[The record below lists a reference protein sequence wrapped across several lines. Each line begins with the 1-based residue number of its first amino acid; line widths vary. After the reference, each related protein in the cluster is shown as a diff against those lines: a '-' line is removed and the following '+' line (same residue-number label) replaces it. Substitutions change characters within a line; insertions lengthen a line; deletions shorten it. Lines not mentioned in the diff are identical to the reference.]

1 MALPWHIP
9 LESLP
14 SLKEKEG
21 PIETSQLKHYCNLNI
36 HENPCEEL
44 QTGIM
49 CEIGMNNR
57 EPGVIQR
64 LIASGMTVARL
75 NLRDLEPDSCAHLI
89 QSIRQ
94 AVYNYS
100 AELEYVYPLAL
111 IVDVRGP
118 DIVTGDLKGGPKTMV
133 ELLQQETIRLTTD
146 PSWRE
151 CGTTDCLYVGY
162 DHLTDLQ
169 PNDILFIDSLTS
181 GKIKLV
187 ILAVGDDSIECEIAI
202 GGTIGAKMPVRLS
215 KVPQEN
221 DSSYK
226 KGHENI
232 ESVSCDSSQQPFEY
246 MEDQIAWAVAS
257 DIDGVLIPNSQN
269 AQDIRHVRSILFKK
283 GKHILV
289 FACIDSVIGLDNID
303 QLVTEADGIFI
314 DRCILSTDLPVE
326 KIFIAQKIIVSK
338 CNNAGKP
345 CICKAVIN
353 EQIPTLCVTDIANLV
368 LDGAD
373 VLSLELHYDSPLK
386 KISPSYDAVRMAE
399 HCVAAASVICRQA
412 ERILWQP
419 KIYGNLE
426 LMQSPLEEP
435 TKAICVSAVELA
447 TRSRSVVI
455 ICLTNSGRTAK
466 LISHA
471 KPVCPIVAV
480 TRTCHTARQ
489 LRFWRGV
496 RAMHYF
502 ESAKSSWILE
512 MESRIH
518 AALDY
523 CKAKRI
529 LRAGDAYVVVTS
541 LRRGVGYCD
550 SAQTGH
556 LFLDIQSVRQ
566 LQLNLIVK
574 ITLFGISPSI
584 YITLVKEFKV
594 NCLDSIGRSWILGYG
609 SCSIPSAPGQHIIQ
623 VPCWVPAATTV
634 TDKLRQI
641 FIGGTHQ
648 LTQTDIVNLGSDR
661 FKLNTLSK
669 GNIELKVYIILR
681 NFNQFGVEYK

>member
-1 MALPWHIP
+1 MSLPWHIP
-9 LESLP
+9 LESLA
-14 SLKEKEG
+14 SVKDKER
-21 PIETSQLKHYCNLNI
+21 PIETTQQKHYCNLNI
-36 HENPCEEL
+36 HESPLEEL
-44 QTGIM
+44 QTGLM

-57 EPGVIQR
+57 EPAIIQR

-75 NLRDLEPDSCAHLI
+75 NLRDMEPDSCAQLI

-118 DIVTGDLKGGPKTMV
+118 DIVTGDLKGGPRTMI
-133 ELLQQETIRLTTD
+133 ELIQHETIRLTTD

-151 CGTTDCLYVGY
+151 CGTTECLFVGY

-169 PNDILFIDSLTS
+169 PGTILFIDSLTS
-181 GKIKLV
+181 GKIKLL
-187 ILAVGDDSIECEIAI
+187 ISAVGDDSIECKIDV
-202 GGTIGAKMPVRLS
+202 GGTIGAKMPVRLF
-215 KVPQEN
+215 KVPREN
-221 DSSYK
+221 DSYK
-226 KGHENI
+226 KGRDSV
-232 ESVSCDSSQQPFEY
+232 ESISCDSQQPFEY

-257 DIDGVLIPNSQN
+257 DIDAVLVPNSQN
-269 AQDIRHVRSILFKK
+269 AQDIRHVRSILSER

-289 FACIDSVIGLDNID
+289 FACIDTLLGLDNID
-303 QLVTEADGIFI
+303 QLIAEADGIFL
-314 DRCILSTDLPVE
+314 DRCILCTDLPVE
-326 KIFIAQKIIVSK
+326 KIFIAQKVIVSK

-345 CICKAVIN
+345 CVCKAVIN

-386 KISPSYDAVRMAE
+386 KFSPSYDVVRMAE
-399 HCVAAASVICRQA
+399 QCIAAAGVICRQA
-412 ERILWQP
+412 ERIWWQP

-426 LMQSPLEEP
+426 LMQSPIEEP

-447 TRSRSVVI
+447 TRSRSAVI

-466 LISHA
+466 LLSHA
-471 KPVCPIVAV
+471 KSVCPIVAV
-480 TRTCHTARQ
+480 TRACHTARQ

-502 ESAKSSWILE
+502 EVAKSSWLLE
-512 MESRIH
+512 VDSRIH

-550 SAQTGH
+550 S
-556 LFLDIQSVRQ
+556 VR
-566 LQLNLIVK
+566 LLYASARDTV
-574 ITLFGISPSI
+574 
-584 YITLVKEFKV
+584 LVE
-594 NCLDSIGRSWILGYG
+594 
-609 SCSIPSAPGQHIIQ
+609 
-623 VPCWVPAATTV
+623 
-634 TDKLRQI
+634 
-641 FIGGTHQ
+641 
-648 LTQTDIVNLGSDR
+648 
-661 FKLNTLSK
+661 
-669 GNIELKVYIILR
+669 
-681 NFNQFGVEYK
+681 